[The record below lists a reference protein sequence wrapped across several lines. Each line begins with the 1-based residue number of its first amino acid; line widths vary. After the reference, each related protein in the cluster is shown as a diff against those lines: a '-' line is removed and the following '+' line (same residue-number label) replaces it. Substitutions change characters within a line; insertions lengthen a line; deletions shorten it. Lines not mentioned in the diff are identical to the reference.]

1 MRRKKREHYDFQ
13 CQRSLAL
20 DKGVR
25 VKNHNFNKLKASSDV
40 LSTEIFVWSMQVW
53 PLMVK
58 QVKKLMG
65 DGTLHSMICTLKL
78 KKIHKST
85 NTKIEIHCACIVQH
99 CSIYTYTTSYTLNL
113 DISTNAFIH
122 LGTYAV
128 PVCPPTIAVFASAES
143 SFMLEVN
150 ILILW
155 PRAAVHL
162 SMSPGFF

>member
-1 MRRKKREHYDFQ
+1 
-13 CQRSLAL
+13 
-20 DKGVR
+20 
-25 VKNHNFNKLKASSDV
+25 
-40 LSTEIFVWSMQVW
+40 
-53 PLMVK
+53 
-58 QVKKLMG
+58 MG

-99 CSIYTYTTSYTLNL
+99 CSIYTYTTTYTLHL

-162 SMSPGFF
+162 SMSPGFFWLTGNYMAVTSWDEFMLSKDSAAQDVPGLQHKGDFLQIKLLLLVKGQVMSYGLIL